1 MTAGATGPIRNRG
14 HKRRSLERNQAGIS
28 GLHRRDPRSP
38 GSTCGPAD
46 GRRAVRRGRSTQRCA
61 NRAIAHMTLCD
72 HVQVADG
79 KLFINGGGISRFHG
93 PGLPPGTSVAV
104 LVLIPWELTNA
115 PIVID
120 LRLLTQDG
128 QPVQDS
134 EGAEIG
140 IPVRTE
146 VGRPLES
153 NRESPSI
160 CPHFP
165 RGRHPLARQ
174 PLHSGRSA

>member
-1 MTAGATGPIRNRG
+1 MAWQIADEQFGAVPP
-14 HKRRSLERNQAGIS
+14 RRE
-28 GLHRRDPRSP
+28 
-38 GSTCGPAD
+38 
-46 GRRAVRRGRSTQRCA
+46 A
-61 NRAIAHMTLCD
+61 NRVIAHVMLCD
-72 HVQVADG
+72 HVQFADG
-79 KLFINGGGISRFHG
+79 KLSINAGGIRRFPD

-104 LVLIPWELTNA
+104 LMLIPGELTNA

-140 IPVRTE
+140 IPVQ

-153 NRESPSI
+153 HRESPST

-165 RGRHPLARQ
+165 RLG
-174 PLHSGRSA
+174 SGA